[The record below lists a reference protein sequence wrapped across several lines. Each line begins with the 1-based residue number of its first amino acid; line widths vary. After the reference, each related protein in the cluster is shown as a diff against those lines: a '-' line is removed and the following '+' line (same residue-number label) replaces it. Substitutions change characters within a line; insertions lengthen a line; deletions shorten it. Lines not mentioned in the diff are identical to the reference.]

1 MECTGQRSMDTNKQT
16 HRHSASIHLQ
26 DAVFRIYESPLYLR
40 RSPDHLRFITGI
52 PTPIRLSSSWIE
64 ALCLSHRMTSQWCN
78 YGNHRFIIIGHPC
91 RFVKFYQYPR
101 YQIKKNNNMIWNVRK
116 YNFHQLNEH
125 LWMFN
130 LICIKQAGT
139 FGSRG
144 FHCDVIKGM

>member
-1 MECTGQRSMDTNKQT
+1 MHRSKVNGYKQTNTQTQCLYPLTRRRLPDIWIPIIPETIARPSQVYNGDPYTNKT
-16 HRHSASIHLQ
+16 
-26 DAVFRIYESPLYLR
+26 VFFVNRGR
-40 RSPDHLRFITGI
+40 
-52 PTPIRLSSSWIE
+52 
-64 ALCLSHRMTSQWCN
+64 CLSHRMTSQWCN

-116 YNFHQLNEH
+116 YIFHQLNEH

-139 FGSRG
+139 FGCMG